1 VSAFSRRFPSIVAP
15 LMLFAAPPS
24 F

>member
-1 VSAFSRRFPSIVAP
+1 VSALSRCFPSIVAP